1 VRNVF
6 KDLRAKGLA
15 VDVKDSEA
23 IDVDPEHV
31 PAPYRAPLLCL
42 EARSFADVG
51 HDPGPFFFALFSFSA
66 VPVVYW
72 CIAVVSRVILCLGA
86 WEGERLLNA
95 DYVHLFCK
103 GKVESC
109 DVAGC
114 ALACI
119 CPADLEVSVSELF
132 VAAVATVLCL
142 AS

>member
-1 VRNVF
+1 M
-6 KDLRAKGLA
+6 KSIPLSPAHLA
-15 VDVKDSEA
+15 T
-23 IDVDPEHV
+23 
-31 PAPYRAPLLCL
+31 PYRAH
-42 EARSFADVG
+42 VG
-51 HDPGPFFFALFSFSA
+51 HDPGP
-66 VPVVYW
+66 

-86 WEGERLLNA
+86 REGERLLNA

-103 GKVESC
+103 DKVESC

-114 ALACI
+114 AFACL